1 MFDVSRIKSV
11 KVTNLFEMFNYDISY
26 PNDEDILII
35 TGPNGYGKTQL
46 LNIIFNLFNGNLFYF
61 YSIDFEEIVVT
72 LENESAC
79 KVVKHSDIIS
89 FLFFYKGEETLEFSF
104 EDKDEQLLKYIISR
118 FPIEEI
124 DSNKWF
130 DYSIKKHFDY
140 NELLAE
146 YANLLPDQYKMYMH
160 YPKVIHFFNSLDV
173 HLIKEQRL
181 FKKTKRSRRTS
192 LKKVDSQTV
201 FTDTI
206 NEYSK
211 ELKEL
216 ISLNTQKSF
225 EVSQTLDSS
234 YPSRLIKS
242 REGVSQDEYEQKFK
256 VLKEKQDKLVK
267 FGLSEESQ
275 KVLEYSKEDSKAL
288 FIYLSDLE
296 EKISVFDELVE
307 KLDLFSSILNQRR
320 FTYKRIKI
328 DRQKGFYFETYK
340 GKLLKMNQLSS
351 GEQHEVILLYEL
363 IFKTSPEILVM
374 IDEPEISLHITWQK
388 EFLDDLLK
396 IIKLQ
401 KFQVII
407 ATHSPSIINDRWDL
421 VYSLKSKLND

>member
-1 MFDVSRIKSV
+1 M
-11 KVTNLFEMFNYDISY
+11 
-26 PNDEDILII
+26 
-35 TGPNGYGKTQL
+35 
-46 LNIIFNLFNGNLFYF
+46 
-61 YSIDFEEIVVT
+61 
-72 LENESAC
+72 
-79 KVVKHSDIIS
+79 
-89 FLFFYKGEETLEFSF
+89 
-104 EDKDEQLLKYIISR
+104 
-118 FPIEEI
+118 
-124 DSNKWF
+124 
-130 DYSIKKHFDY
+130 
-140 NELLAE
+140 LAE
-146 YANLLPDQYKMYMH
+146 YANLLPDKYKSYMNV
-160 YPKVIHFFNSLDV
+160 PLIRQFFNSLDV

-256 VLKEKQDKLVK
+256 VLKEKQDKLVQ